1 MSVQPLNVLVIG
13 AGMYVCGSGTDSFG
27 TILPTLVQ
35 EQHLGKLGKIHVSA
49 TRPESI
55 TQLQEKLAALNRLMG
70 TKTHI
75 QGYPT
80 KGTRDTQAYKKAL
93 EIVPRPA
100 AAVISVPDHLHASIT
115 RDVIKAGIPPLV
127 VKPLT
132 PTVPEALDL
141 IQLLD
146 QYQLYGA
153 VEFHKRFDQANL
165 LLRQKIRDGKLGD
178 LCYVVVEYSQRRLI
192 REIFH
197 SWVSQTNIFQY
208 LGVHYADLVY
218 FVTGARPLRV
228 LATGQG
234 NSRPASTKEN
244 PVYDAIQ
251 VVVEWEIPPQGK
263 RFISTILTNWIDPN
277 TTSAMSDQKIT
288 VAGTNGRYQ
297 SDQKHRGVQMVT
309 EEGGLEDINPY
320 FTQFYQDSE
329 TPLQT
334 GVHGYGPASIRCF
347 LRDVERLFAG
357 TVSRQELMNH
367 RPSFWQALPST
378 AVVEAVNRSLAQ
390 DSQWVSI
397 DKQGRIEN

>member
-13 AGMYVCGSGTDSFG
+13 AGVYVCGSGTDGFG

-35 EQHLGKLGKIHVSA
+35 EQHLGKLGEIHVSA

-55 TQLQEKLAALNRLMG
+55 TLLQEKLTGLNRLMG
-70 TKTHI
+70 TKANIH
-75 QGYPT
+75 GYPT
-80 KGTRDTQAYKKAL
+80 EGTRDTQAYKKAL

-132 PTVPEALDL
+132 PTVQEALDL

-146 QYQLYGA
+146 QHQLYGA

-165 LLRQKIRDGKLGD
+165 LLRQKIREGKLGD

-192 REIFH
+192 REVFH

-228 LATGQG
+228 LATGQV
-234 NSRPASTKEN
+234 NSSPAAAKEN

-251 VVVEWEIPPQGK
+251 VVVEWEIPPQDK
-263 RFISTILTNWIDPN
+263 RFVSTILTNWIDPN
-277 TTSAMSDQKIT
+277 STSAMSDQKIT
-288 VAGTNGRYQ
+288 VVGTNGRYQ
-297 SDQKHRGVQMVT
+297 SDQKNRGVQMVT

-329 TPLQT
+329 IPLQT
-334 GVHGYGPASIRCF
+334 AVHGYGPSSIRCF

-357 TVSRQELMNH
+357 SVSREELMTH

-378 AVVEAVNRSLAQ
+378 AVVEAVNRSLGQ
-390 DSQWVSI
+390 DSQWVTI